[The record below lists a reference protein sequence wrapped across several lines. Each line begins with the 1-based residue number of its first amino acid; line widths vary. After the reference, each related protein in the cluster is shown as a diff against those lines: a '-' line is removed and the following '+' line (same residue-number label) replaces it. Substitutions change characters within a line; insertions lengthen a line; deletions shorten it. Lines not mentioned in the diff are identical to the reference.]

1 MLFEIM
7 KKKLNIYLADLIHDR
22 HIYNYSVPLNVGYI
36 TAMLRKSLKNEV
48 DSSIFKFPDDLIKSM
63 KDRKPDILALS
74 NYDWNVN
81 LNKAIIKISRQ
92 INPDLYVIM
101 GGPNIRKK
109 PEGIKEFL
117 LNHPCDMHILNEGE
131 DAFQTVIKHIL
142 AFWPKNIKNN
152 IENSGI
158 KFPNAAYLQAET
170 NECIIGTKPPS
181 ALHKDITFPSP
192 WLTGLMDQFMNNDKF
207 PLQPLLETNR
217 NCPYQCHFCVWG
229 DFELNKI
236 RLFDLDTVLEE
247 VKYIFKNSKHHFNLT
262 IADANFGILKRDTI
276 ISEEVKRLSDKY
288 QKVDRV
294 FIAQAKNS
302 VKRNLEISKILGKIS
317 IPEFAVQTMTPGIL
331 EYSGR
336 KNLDNE
342 QIKEYVA
349 GVKANGHEVMTDI
362 LLGLPGES
370 KAQYISSMKKVIDYG
385 FQRASV
391 ADIRLLSGSVMAEED
406 YKKKFGLV
414 SRFRVIPSA
423 YGEYGGE
430 KVVEFEECIRKT
442 STMSTEDLLELRLF
456 NANFFLLY
464 YIELGRPLLD
474 FAYKNNLHPIDLI
487 ADVSKSID
495 KKDYPLLSNY
505 INKFINIANAEWFNS
520 EKEANDHYLKEA
532 MFSNIIKNG
541 FPKLNYEYA
550 TQLLVNFELRN
561 EFLTLMGDEI
571 KKRLGK
577 NEDKIDE
584 LVYFCINRVFNIE
597 VKSNLIKEKQDD
609 MELSHEVASHL
620 TKYVDDYTYKSE
632 GNDAITLRKGE
643 IRDSFSSMSK
653 VEDLQQNFETLN
665 FKANDQTNGKVKIS
679 FDVDK
684 GKNAWLKEQINRNG
698 GNKNFFLAI
707 QVVLQKNQKA
717 FLRSWKIND
726 RI

>member
-1 MLFEIM
+1 MS
-7 KKKLNIYLADLIHDR
+7 KKLNVYLADLIHDR

-36 TAMLRKSLKNEV
+36 TAMLKQSLKDEV
-48 DSSIFKFPDDLIKSM
+48 DSKIFKFPDELIQSM
-63 KDRKPDILALS
+63 KERKPDVLALS

-81 LNKAIIKISRQ
+81 LNKAIIKIGRK

-109 PEGIKEFL
+109 PEGIKQYLE
-117 LNHPCDMHILNEGE
+117 NHPCDMHILNEGE
-131 DAFQTVIKHIL
+131 DAFQNVIKHIL
-142 AFWPKNIKNN
+142 SFWPKNIKKE

-158 KFPNAAYLQAET
+158 KFPNAAYLQV
-170 NECIIGTKPPS
+170 GTKELMAGAKPPS
-181 ALHKDITFPSP
+181 ALHKNITFPSP
-192 WLTGLMDQFMNNDKF
+192 WLTGLMDEFMNNEKF

-276 ISEEVKRLSDKY
+276 IAEEVRRLSDKY
-288 QKVDRV
+288 RKVDRV

-317 IPEFAVQTMTPGIL
+317 IPEFAVQTMTPGVL

-370 KAQYISSMKKVIDYG
+370 KDQYISSMKKVIDYG

-391 ADIRLLSGSVMAEED
+391 ADIRLLSGSVMAEDD
-406 YKKKFGLV
+406 YRKKFGLV

-423 YGEYGGE
+423 YGEYGDE
-430 KVVEFEECIRKT
+430 KVVEYEECIRKT

-464 YIELGRPLLD
+464 YLEFGRPLLD
-474 FAYKNNLHPIDLI
+474 FAFKNNLHPIDLI
-487 ADVSKSID
+487 ADVSKKID
-495 KKDYPLLSNY
+495 KDKYPLLSDY
-505 INKFINIANAEWFNS
+505 IKKFISNANSEWFNS
-520 EKEANDHYLKEA
+520 EADADKHYLNEK
-532 MFSNIIKNG
+532 MFANIMKNG
-541 FPKLNYEYA
+541 FAKLNYEYA
-550 TQLLVNFELRN
+550 AQLLVNLKLRN

-577 NEDKIDE
+577 NQNTIDE
-584 LVYFCINRVFNIE
+584 IVYFCINRVFNIE
-597 VKSNLIKEKQDD
+597 VDTNSIKEKQDD
-609 MELSHEVASHL
+609 MELSHEVANHL
-620 TKYVDDYTYKSE
+620 TKYVDDYAYKSE
-632 GNDAITLRKGE
+632 SKDDKTTRKGE
-643 IRDSFSSMSK
+643 IRDSFSSVSK
-653 VEDLQQNFETLN
+653 DEDFNKNTNNLFFQNN
-665 FKANDQTNGKVKIS
+665 NKSKVKIS
-679 FDVDK
+679 FDSDK

-698 GNKNFFLAI
+698 GNKDFLLAI

-717 FLRSWKIND
+717 FLRSWKINN
-726 RI
+726 